1 MKNAEMDREKTYE
14 LRSREVNEPP
24 LPARVCWD
32 LTVRDRD
39 GEALLEDVA
48 AEKETA
54 EKIRDAVLAAP
65 GYDPEILPV
74 TVLEDF
80 KDTVLAASQAAR
92 EGDVV
97 LLSPAC
103 SSFDKFKNF
112 AQRGNCFR
120 KIVEELE

>member
-39 GEALLEDVA
+39 GEARLEDVA

-54 EKIRDAVLAAP
+54 EKIRRVCLENDVGSTEAPYVIEDLLADAEYL
-65 GYDPEILPV
+65 D
-74 TVLEDF
+74 
-80 KDTVLAASQAAR
+80 
-92 EGDVV
+92 
-97 LLSPAC
+97 
-103 SSFDKFKNF
+103 
-112 AQRGNCFR
+112 
-120 KIVEELE
+120 